1 MKTNPQ
7 PETQIKPNQRTPIL
21 SSRLYNI
28 ESFQSKN
35 KPSPTKQKNHSPT
48 SSTSQDY
55 LQIRLL
61 KTDHSSVL
69 TKHKE
74 LSISNFKLSQTC
86 NFEQLKNTRIKDYIQ
101 ELNTKI
107 EEVKY
112 ENDGLVF
119 NNFQLDLEK
128 ELSEKTQKEIAMYC
142 NEMKRKALN
151 FDNTIHDYQ
160 TLLMNKN
167 KEIEKTKR
175 EYESI
180 IKQTSN
186 ENDILNKELDTNN
199 QISNGLTAMIRQK
212 EVKNEEILNEINY
225 IKQVYE
231 EKSQIQKMRFEKV
244 EREMTLLQNKAFAL
258 QEEIKKGGSNGVS
271 LLVKDKESQARG
283 VEVDE
288 KEKIRRFKKVHL
300 VDIEDITSKIIMI
313 EKENIYI
320 ENEINDKRILINEI
334 KRKIEERKRVNE
346 KNQKTGVG
354 FRSGSSLK
362 SSRK

>member
-1 MKTNPQ
+1 MKTNTQPQ
-7 PETQIKPNQRTPIL
+7 TQRTPIL

-28 ESFQSKN
+28 ESFQNK
-35 KPSPTKQKNHSPT
+35 KPSPEKHKNQSPS
-48 SSTSQDY
+48 SSTSKDY
-55 LQIRLL
+55 LQIKLS
-61 KTDHSSVL
+61 KTDYSSVL

-101 ELNTKI
+101 ELNSKI

-128 ELSEKTQKEIAMYC
+128 DLSEKTQKEIALYC

-151 FDNTIHDYQ
+151 FDSTVNDYQ
-160 TLLMNKN
+160 TLVMKKN

-186 ENDILNKELDTNN
+186 ENEILNKELDSNN

-231 EKSQIQKMRFEKV
+231 EKSQIQKMKFEKV

-258 QEEIKKGGSNGVS
+258 QEEIKKGGNSSLS
-271 LLVKDKESQARG
+271 LLVKDKESQGREGRG
-283 VEVDE
+283 VEVGE
-288 KEKIRRFKKVHL
+288 KERMRRFKKVHL

-320 ENEINDKRILINEI
+320 ENEINDKKILINEI
-334 KRKIEERKRVNE
+334 KRKIEERKRVDE
-346 KNQKTGVG
+346 KNQKMGVG